1 MRVFLSLL
9 AAILLATGVPYEAPS
24 CGILYDSE
32 VVQEYPEDGI
42 EIDEYA
48 VEMVACVIYCEAG
61 ADYISDET
69 RRMVGDV
76 VLNRVEDT
84 RFPDTIEGVLTQ
96 RAQYGRFY
104 WTGVVWPSRA
114 NSEAES
120 AAVDRA
126 YRIARELLTG
136 EHSALY
142 GQGYIWQSEN
152 RQSKDSIYQDGI
164 WFGR

>member
-1 MRVFLSLL
+1 MRIFLTLL
-9 AAILLATGVPYEAPS
+9 AAILLATGVPYAGAS

-32 VVQEYPEDGI
+32 VVLYPEDGV

-48 VEMVACVIYCEAG
+48 VEMLACVIYCEAG
-61 ADYISDET
+61 ADSISDDT

-76 VLNRVEDT
+76 VLNRVEDS

-96 RAQYGRFY
+96 RAQYGRFH
-104 WTGVVWPSRA
+104 WTGIVWPSRA
-114 NSEAES
+114 DSDAES

-136 EHSALY
+136 THSDLY
-142 GQGYIWQSEN
+142 GEGYIWQAEF
-152 RQSKDSIYQDGI
+152 RQGKDQVYSDGI

>member
-9 AAILLATGVPYEAPS
+9 LAILLATGVPCAGAS

-32 VVQEYPEDGI
+32 VVLYPEDGI

-48 VEMVACVIYCEAG
+48 VEMLACVIYCEAG
-61 ADYISDET
+61 ADSISDDT

-76 VLNRVEDT
+76 VLNRVEDP
-84 RFPDTIEGVLTQ
+84 RFPDTLEGVLTQ
-96 RAQYGRFY
+96 KRQYGRFY
-104 WTGVVWPSRA
+104 WTGIVWPDRA
-114 NSEAES
+114 DSDAES

-136 EHSALY
+136 THSALY
-142 GQGYIWQSEN
+142 GEGYIWQSER